1 MHYICVENNQIV
13 SILNYQPSVPESV
26 SITEITDDD
35 YSLLENK
42 THYFNVVTNQVEPLT
57 SEQIAQQQTFD
68 ENGQKKEFLNSTDW
82 KILRHIRE
90 KALGVETSMT
100 EEEYLELE
108 NQRQEIAKS
117 ITG

>member
-1 MHYICVENNQIV
+1 MYYICVESNQIV

-26 SITEITDDD
+26 SITEITDND
-35 YSLLENK
+35 YALLENK
-42 THYFNVVTNQVEPLT
+42 THYFNVATNRIEPLT
-57 SEQIAQQQTFD
+57 AEQITQQQTFN
-68 ENGQKKEFLNSTDW
+68 ENSQKKEFLNSTDW